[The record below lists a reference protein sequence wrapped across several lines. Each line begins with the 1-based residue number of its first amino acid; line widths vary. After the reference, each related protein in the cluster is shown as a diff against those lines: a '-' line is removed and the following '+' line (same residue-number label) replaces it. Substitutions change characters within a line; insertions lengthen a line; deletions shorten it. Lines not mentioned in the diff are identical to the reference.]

1 MEDHREGVAGYRQHS
16 SAVYREKELL
26 EEDHREGA
34 ADCRQRSSAVYIEQ
48 RAVGGGSYGW
58 SSRL

>member
-1 MEDHREGVAGYRQHS
+1 VEDHREGVAGYRQHS

-34 ADCRQRSSAVYIEQ
+34 AGYRQRSSAVNREH
-48 RAVGGGSYGW
+48 RVVGGGS
-58 SSRL
+58 